1 VARQA
6 ADMEHWAAFEDGFR
20 AVAEMTLEVA
30 AGERGRAPRTVTFLS
45 GDVHHSYVAEARPRH
60 GSARRHV
67 ASHIVQAV
75 CSPIRN
81 PLPGIMKRITATAA
95 RTSAGGVTRRLAAS
109 AKVEPPPLDWELAS
123 GPWYDNNLAILELRP
138 AGLRMWWT
146 GGEVVDGQHDRPVLR
161 RVATVEPIG

>member
-1 VARQA
+1 
-6 ADMEHWAAFEDGFR
+6 M
-20 AVAEMTLEVA
+20 
-30 AGERGRAPRTVTFLS
+30 
-45 GDVHHSYVAEARPRH
+45 HHSYVAEARPRRR
-60 GSARRHV
+60 SDRRHV
-67 ASHIVQAV
+67 ASH
-75 CSPIRN
+75 
-81 PLPGIMKRITATAA
+81 TATAA

-109 AKVEPPPLDWELAS
+109 AKVEPPPLDWELTS

>member
-1 VARQA
+1 
-6 ADMEHWAAFEDGFR
+6 
-20 AVAEMTLEVA
+20 
-30 AGERGRAPRTVTFLS
+30 
-45 GDVHHSYVAEARPRH
+45 VHHSYVAEARPRR
-60 GSARRHV
+60 GSDRRHV

-109 AKVEPPPLDWELAS
+109 AQVEPPPLDWELTS